1 MGFNLAIGLVFIL
14 FFLNSFSM
22 CSCNSCIFF
31 RSTIMI
37 IFGRPI
43 HRKHH
48 RKIVISV
55 LCGVQIIL
63 ILTLGVYLW

>member
-1 MGFNLAIGLVFIL
+1 
-14 FFLNSFSM
+14 
-22 CSCNSCIFF
+22 
-31 RSTIMI
+31 MI

-55 LCGVQIIL
+55 LSGVQIIL
-63 ILTLGVYLW
+63 ILILGVYLW

>member
-1 MGFNLAIGLVFIL
+1 
-14 FFLNSFSM
+14 
-22 CSCNSCIFF
+22 
-31 RSTIMI
+31 MI

-48 RKIVISV
+48 RKIVINV

-63 ILTLGVYLW
+63 ILILGVILW